1 MADETDNPTRA
12 PDGRFLKGHSK
23 PGPGRKTRAERHD
36 YTPQVVETEVQL
48 RDKLPLI
55 VDAKIK
61 SALEGFEQVTEVWKA
76 AETVYA
82 GKPPVRVYPADK
94 YPDGTM
100 IMVERRVTAPT
111 PHSGDQTELLNRL
124 LGKPR
129 ESIEIDTPP
138 DSPLIAIFNASLGR
152 IYGDK
157 SDTGD

>member
-36 YTPQVVETEVQL
+36 YTPAVIEAE
-48 RDKLPLI
+48 RSIHDKLPVLI
-55 VDAKIK
+55 ENMFILAC
-61 SALEGFEQVTEVWKA
+61 GVTVK
-76 AETVYA
+76 ETDSKTGKERVYTKPPDYRA
-82 GKPPVRVYPADK
+82 NEYLINRVMGKPK
-94 YPDGTM
+94 ES
-100 IMVERRVTAPT
+100 VEV
-111 PHSGDQTELLNRL
+111 
-124 LGKPR
+124 
-129 ESIEIDTPP
+129 DTPP